1 MISIRKNYTVP
12 TFVRIGVSIL
22 SASALASCGGGGG
35 DAGTTNASAIANR
48 YNVSLVT
55 RPATSVFY
63 GGSNTTAYVT
73 LTKTCATAST
83 TSTTSTTSATSNA
96 CGSMPLDSVA
106 GQVVTLKS
114 SNPAAVTFTPS
125 IAVTDSEGNA
135 QINISSA

>member
-63 GGSNTTAYVT
+63 GGSNTTALCDVDQDLCDRINYIDDIDDIDHIERMW
-73 LTKTCATAST
+73 KY
-83 TSTTSTTSATSNA
+83 
-96 CGSMPLDSVA
+96 
-106 GQVVTLKS
+106 
-114 SNPAAVTFTPS
+114 AA
-125 IAVTDSEGNA
+125 
-135 QINISSA
+135 